1 MLKIQF
7 IIILTLCFF
16 QLRSQ
21 SHWESIVRESDEFK
35 YLLPKE
41 EPKEDWTALNFNDQ
55 NWETGNGG
63 FGFGDNDDK
72 TIVAATKSMFQI
84 GRASCR
90 ESV

>member
-55 NWETGNGG
+55 N
-63 FGFGDNDDK
+63 
-72 TIVAATKSMFQI
+72 
-84 GRASCR
+84 
-90 ESV
+90 